1 MFLVKISR
9 GGEIQRL
16 VERRRNWKEAVQNT
30 HDKQTPIP
38 AYSWKNQIIN
48 QQQQQQQQ
56 QNQTKKQTNNQQ
68 PDTQPDY
75 YLVVVGPRVVK
86 VNHVGPLLAVGG
98 EHVGGTHPV
107 PGKGQEENSLPL
119 KMD

>member
-1 MFLVKISR
+1 LEKP
-9 GGEIQRL
+9 
-16 VERRRNWKEAVQNT
+16 NHK
-30 HDKQTPIP
+30 P
-38 AYSWKNQIIN
+38 ATATTTTKP
-48 QQQQQQQQ
+48 
-56 QNQTKKQTNNQQ
+56 NQTKKQTNNQQ
-68 PDTQPDY
+68 PNTQPDY

-119 KMD
+119 KMDSKKRGFRNERRVVDFFFNACF